1 MGQENS
7 TVRIPPASS
16 LRLSSLSAPFLQV
29 EEASVFASL
38 LLPAPPPLPACS
50 AFPSHH
56 PLFTRGTYE
65 KFQPHQIEPVKQ
77 VYDIIPIGGGGFLNN
92 IKNSLNGLHFG
103 FGIPSEQIQ
112 IAAALHG
119 PANMLNMDD
128 YVWKKY
134 KIGEWFKV
142 TDPETGQPAERNI
155 FYPSKHGLKYASSSP
170 DSPDSLYQD
179 TSIQALQHR
188 GVRFLCCH
196 TAVEEQARKLIQL
209 RNLSQKPEE
218 IAEDWLSHVYP
229 GVLVVAAQVAAIALL
244 QTEGHYSYITVG

>member
-1 MGQENS
+1 MKNFSPTKLSRRSFVASAAGAAALS
-7 TVRIPPASS
+7 TLGGLAP
-16 LRLSSLSAPFLQV
+16 SANAQLVATTSTWKIADFNAL
-29 EEASVFASL
+29 A
-38 LLPAPPPLPACS
+38 
-50 AFPSHH
+50 HH
-56 PLFTRGTYE
+56 PAR
-65 KFQPHQIEPVKQ
+65 VKQ

>member
-1 MGQENS
+1 MKNS
-7 TVRIPPASS
+7 SPSKFSRRSFVTAAAGAAALSTMAGLAPAANAQLVATTSTWKIADFNA
-16 LRLSSLSAPFLQV
+16 LA
-29 EEASVFASL
+29 
-38 LLPAPPPLPACS
+38 
-50 AFPSHH
+50 HH
-56 PLFTRGTYE
+56 PAR
-65 KFQPHQIEPVKQ
+65 VKQ

-103 FGIPSEQIQ
+103 FGIPADQIQ

-134 KIGEWFKV
+134 KVGEWFKV
-142 TDPETGQPAERNI
+142 TDPETGKPAERNI

-170 DSPDSLYQD
+170 DSLDSLYQD
-179 TSIQALQHR
+179 TSIQALRHR
-188 GVRFLCCH
+188 GVHFLCCH

-218 IAEDWLSHVYP
+218 IAEDWLAHVYP

-244 QTEGHYSYITVG
+244 QTEGRYSYITVA

>member
-1 MGQENS
+1 MKNS
-7 TVRIPPASS
+7 GYSKFSRRSFVTSAAGVAAISALGS
-16 LRLSSLSAPFLQV
+16 LTPSAGAQLVATTSTWKIADFNAL
-29 EEASVFASL
+29 A
-38 LLPAPPPLPACS
+38 
-50 AFPSHH
+50 HH
-56 PLFTRGTYE
+56 PAR
-65 KFQPHQIEPVKQ
+65 VKQ

-103 FGIPSEQIQ
+103 FGIPTDQIQ

-134 KIGEWFKV
+134 QVGEWFKV
-142 TDPETGQPAERNI
+142 TDPETGKAAERNI
-155 FYPSKHGLKYASSSP
+155 FYPSKHSLKYASESP

-188 GVRFLCCH
+188 GVKFLCCH
-196 TAVEEQARKLIQL
+196 TAVEEQARKLIHL
-209 RNLSQKPEE
+209 RGLSQKPEE
-218 IAEDWLSHVYP
+218 IAEDWLTHVYP
-229 GVLVVAAQVAAIALL
+229 GVMVVAAQVAAIALL